1 MCCSAPRRCF
11 TPHKS
16 WIFGQLAHFCILQGG
31 RGGIRFFL
39 TLRARRH
46 DELSHKNK
54 VSPDTSKDSL
64 SCAHTQLRASMQ
76 SHPLA
81 LNRSWGWYD
90 WHVTDETLK
99 RSLGII
105 NKTSHL
111 VHETCL
117 LTLFD
122 LIDEP
127 APGTLHCCL
136 VVHTTINLN
145 SRQLLR

>member
-1 MCCSAPRRCF
+1 MCLQGPGPRCF

-16 WIFGQLAHFCILQGG
+16 WIFGQFTSASCMKV
-31 RGGIRFFL
+31 GGICFFL

-64 SCAHTQLRASMQ
+64 SRAHTQLRASMQ

-90 WHVTDETLK
+90 WHVTYETLK

-136 VVHTTINLN
+136 VVHITINLN